1 MANDLISESE
11 WAGFDGSFEG
21 TRRRQILCGLDL
33 TPAERLRWLER
44 RMAELRALQGKA
56 MPENAFRSEDES

>member
-1 MANDLISESE
+1 MDRTSETE

-21 TRRRQILCGLDL
+21 TRRRQILSGLAL

-44 RMAELRALQGKA
+44 RMAELRSLTGKA
-56 MPENAFRSEDES
+56 APQDRDGESSSS